1 MLYAVVLIQIM
12 LGFDN
17 HVRGISIMVGT
28 MIFSIV
34 VGLSFVRSL
43 FHMCWRL

>member
-1 MLYAVVLIQIM
+1 MLCAVVLIQIM
-12 LGFDN
+12 LGFDS
-17 HVRGISIMVGT
+17 HVRGINIMVGM

-34 VGLSFVRSL
+34 VGLGFVHSL